1 MSDFRSWMLI
11 RALRGT
17 SWGGFPFPGVYT
29 RYVMCDIGIR
39 LTRLHLTR
47 IYPSYDYGSSIRETR
62 ALSDKFDELK
72 RQGLFLR
79 SSPEFRKTDWIGDT
93 TSGIPGVT
101 LNGSAAFATLLQ
113 NPDTGTQFFITRQL
127 DSTSTYVPLPPS
139 PLNQR
144 DPTP

>member
-1 MSDFRSWMLI
+1 MLI
-11 RALRGT
+11 TTPRGT

-29 RYVMCDIGIR
+29 RYVVSRPCGFPSSKA
-39 LTRLHLTR
+39 R

-101 LNGSAAFATLLQ
+101 LNGSAAFVTLLQ

-127 DSTSTYVPLPPS
+127 DSTSTYVPPPPF
-139 PLNQR
+139 PLNQC
-144 DPTP
+144 DPFP